1 MFEILKLKI
10 IAYVFKVT
18 AKRDIGGSKGIAKG
32 LTVQVVEPRS
42 SKPSVNHILEAY
54 KNQLGI
60 ELPKSLGVSDGCFTW
75 ERIK

>member
-1 MFEILKLKI
+1 M
-10 IAYVFKVT
+10 AYVFKVT

-32 LTVQVVEPRS
+32 LTVQLVEPAS
-42 SKPSVNHILEAY
+42 SKPTVNHILEAY

-60 ELPKSLGVSDGCFTW
+60 DLPKSIGVTDGCFTC